1 MADTTKI
8 ECFENAII
16 DINDMTITEY
26 KDDCIN
32 SYSISEILKRWNGVV
47 GIKVLI
53 EHVVPL
59 VPDRS

>member
-1 MADTTKI
+1 MAKTTKI

-16 DINDMTITEY
+16 DVDDMTITEY
-26 KDDCIN
+26 KNDCIN
-32 SYSISEILKRWNGVV
+32 SYSILEILKRWNGVV
-47 GIKVLI
+47 GINVSI

>member
-1 MADTTKI
+1 MANTTKT

-32 SYSISEILKRWNGVV
+32 SYSILEILKRWNGVV
-47 GIKVLI
+47 GIKVSI
-53 EHVVPL
+53 ERVVPL